1 MSVRLALIAA
11 LDNNR
16 AIGRGNALPWHLPE
30 DLKRF
35 KRLTLGHSVLM
46 GRRTA
51 ESIGRALP
59 GRRNLVLTRSGSAPF
74 AGQQAVTSLDEA
86 LASTDSQ
93 TLYVIGG
100 AEVYALTLPQAET
113 LHLTWVDTEVADAD
127 TWFPNFDFGQWQ
139 IVGEQAQPADS
150 RHAFACRFIDYQR
163 HAERAVEPV

>member
-16 AIGRGNALPWHLPE
+16 AIGRDNAMPWHLPE

-74 AGQQAVTSLDEA
+74 AGQHPVASLDEA
-86 LASTDSQ
+86 LAATDSPI
-93 TLYVIGG
+93 LFVIGG
-100 AEVYALTLPQAET
+100 AEVYALTLPQADT
-113 LHLTWVDTEVADAD
+113 LHLTWVDTEVVDAD
-127 TWFPNFDFGQWQ
+127 TWFPDFDATQWQ
-139 IVGEQAQPADS
+139 VVAEQSLPGDS
-150 RHAFACRFIDYQR
+150 RHAFACRFVDYR
-163 HAERAVEPV
+163 RRSENPTGPG